1 MELDIRGEMEAAAQ
15 ELEAQGHDFD
25 SSPVESPPTESEA
38 PAADESA
45 PPVDDAA
52 PATVETPASTPV
64 AEAAPEDELPI
75 GGSIPVPRVRKILD
89 NARAKARAEAEAKL
103 KELEWAGSLSRD
115 EAQAAVEW
123 YRQANADPVNFW
135 RYATARLRSDPST
148 RDEIERLFTPS
159 APAQPPADPDPKPEP
174 NVLLEDGRL
183 VYDAAQQ
190 ERLLS
195 WQERRLESKFRT
207 MMEPVERATKA
218 QMAERET
225 AAKSAQMVAE
235 IKTWPG
241 MDAVEHQKALA
252 EAIGSKR
259 FPSVDAAYRAVIV
272 PKLTPNA
279 SELEKRIREQVLAEL
294 KQKARATTAGPS
306 RAGAAPDLRGK
317 SIREIIELTAEEMGF
332 TED

>member
-1 MELDIRGEMEAAAQ
+1 MEAAAA
-15 ELEAQGHDFD
+15 ELESHGQSFD
-25 SSPVESPPTESEA
+25 DSPAES
-38 PAADESA
+38 PAADPETPAAAESA

-52 PATVETPASTPV
+52 PAIEETPATPPA
-64 AEAAPEDELPI
+64 AEAAPEDELPV

-103 KELEWAGSLSRD
+103 KDLEWAGHLSRD
-115 EAQAAVEW
+115 EAHAAIEW

-148 RDEIERLFTPS
+148 RDEIERLFMPS
-159 APAQPPADPDPKPEP
+159 APAQPQADPDPKPEP

-195 WQERRLESKFRT
+195 WQERRLEAKFRT
-207 MMEPVERATKA
+207 MMEPVERATKV
-218 QMAERET
+218 QLAEREA
-225 AAKSAQMVAE
+225 AAKSAQVVAE

-241 MDAVEHQKALA
+241 MSTPEHQKALA
-252 EAIGSKR
+252 EAIASKR
-259 FPSVDAAYRAVIV
+259 FPSIDAAYRAVIV
-272 PKLTPNA
+272 PSLTPNA